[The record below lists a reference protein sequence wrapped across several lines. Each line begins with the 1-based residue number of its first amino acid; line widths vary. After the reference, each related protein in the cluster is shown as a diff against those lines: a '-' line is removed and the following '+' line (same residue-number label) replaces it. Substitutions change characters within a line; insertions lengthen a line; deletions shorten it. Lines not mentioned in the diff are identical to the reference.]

1 MRSWKLV
8 LTCILFAYLVLASAI
23 SLAVQYWASVQAPID
38 RRESVYVEK
47 ILVRNVNFHGLD
59 ENTRDIELPFTCMQ
73 LQVIDEVETLGDA
86 PDCG

>member
-8 LTCILFAYLVLASAI
+8 LICILLAYLILASAI

-38 RRESVYVEK
+38 RRESAYVEK

-59 ENTRDIELPFTCMQ
+59 ENGLDMELPFACMQ
-73 LQVIDEVETLGDA
+73 LQVIDEVESLGDA